1 MSAIDRIELFI
12 LKCAV
17 IESSVISLK
26 TYLEDRLDNP
36 SNDDFVDLDI
46 SKYIKQFELDN
57 QKQATRMARYYRIF
71 YMLENDIRSLIA
83 DTLEATH
90 GTQWWNKT
98 IPQSVQEEAKKNRDR
113 EENAGITSRSDVE
126 IDYITFGQLGDI
138 IKANWNDFAG
148 IMTNQS
154 AVIRVLS
161 ALNMLRGTIAHCGVL
176 ADDEVDRLKLAIKD
190 WFRVLQG
197 PKS

>member
-1 MSAIDRIELFI
+1 MNALDRVELFV

-17 IESSVISLK
+17 IELSIISLK
-26 TYLEDRLDNP
+26 A
-36 SNDDFVDLDI
+36 DFDTAVDI
-46 SKYIKQFELDN
+46 SSENGFIELDALKYIKQFDLDN
-57 QKQATRMARYYRIF
+57 QKRATQMAKYYRIF
-71 YMLENDIRSLIA
+71 YMLENDIRSLIS
-83 DTLEATH
+83 DTLESVH
-90 GTQWWNKT
+90 GPTWWSKT
-98 IPQSVQEEAKKNRDR
+98 VPQAVQEEAKKNRER
-113 EENAGITSRSDVE
+113 EENAGITSRSDME

-148 IMTNQS
+148 IMTNQP

-176 ADDEVDRLKLAIKD
+176 ADDEVDRLKLSIKD